1 MNQINNTLVQLYCNH
16 NYTRKYNLK
25 VHIEKMH
32 SEDNINTMTNLALP
46 PLSHVS
52 PPLIP
57 PSYEQLQPSTCKDNA
72 SKMFYKCSY
81 CEHETPYKGNLKTHV
96 KKKHEKNINESV
108 NHISMKNETLKDNQ
122 NYLRKIKMMLKENVL
137 MDLDISTL
145 RRNVDRLTQH
155 NNNEFNLLA
164 QHYEKI
170 MNYSQDI
177 NLNSGDL
184 FGSDEGDVEEE
195 DEVENEYTLYERY
208 I

>member
-1 MNQINNTLVQLYCNH
+1 
-16 NYTRKYNLK
+16 
-25 VHIEKMH
+25 MH
-32 SEDNINTMTNLALP
+32 REDNINTMTILPPP

-52 PPLIP
+52 PPSIPEDNKNNLTLP
-57 PSYEQLQPSTCKDNA
+57 PSPPEQQSTCKDNK

-96 KKKHEKNINESV
+96 KKKHEKNINETV

-137 MDLDISTL
+137 LDLDISTL
-145 RRNVDRLTQH
+145 RRNVDRLTQR
-155 NNNEFNLLA
+155 NNNEFNTLA

-177 NLNSGDL
+177 NQNSGDL
-184 FGSDEGDVEEE
+184 FGSEEDGVEEE
-195 DEVENEYTLYERY
+195 DEVENEQTFYERY

>member
-1 MNQINNTLVQLYCNH
+1 
-16 NYTRKYNLK
+16 
-25 VHIEKMH
+25 MH

-52 PPLIP
+52 PPSIPEDNKNNLTLPP
-57 PSYEQLQPSTCKDNA
+57 PSYEQPSTCKDNK

-96 KKKHEKNINESV
+96 KNKHEKNINETV
-108 NHISMKNETLKDNQ
+108 NHISMKNETLKNNQ

-137 MDLDISTL
+137 LDLDISTL
-145 RRNVDRLTQH
+145 RRNVDRLTQR
-155 NNNEFNLLA
+155 NNNEFNSLA

-170 MNYSQDI
+170 LNYSEDI
-177 NLNSGDL
+177 NQNSGGL
-184 FGSDEGDVEEE
+184 FENEEDDVEEG
-195 DEVENEYTLYERY
+195 EVEKEQTLYESY

>member
-1 MNQINNTLVQLYCNH
+1 
-16 NYTRKYNLK
+16 
-25 VHIEKMH
+25 MH
-32 SEDNINTMTNLALP
+32 SEDNINSMTILTLP
-46 PLSHVS
+46 PPPHS
-52 PPLIP
+52 PPSICEDNKNNLTLP
-57 PSYEQLQPSTCKDNA
+57 PSPYEQPSTCKDNK

-96 KKKHEKNINESV
+96 KNKHEKNINETV

-137 MDLDISTL
+137 MDMDISTL

-170 MNYSQDI
+170 MNYTQDI
-177 NLNSGDL
+177 NQNSGEL
-184 FGSDEGDVEEE
+184 FGSDESDLEEE
-195 DEVENEYTLYERY
+195 DDVENEYTSYERY